1 MKIKITPIK
10 SQTLCKKCKFD
21 TNRHCINFDFCK
33 GCERILPMNKGYCKC
48 LSLEMGEPCPDFV
61 RAEGVGGA
69 ADEQ

>member
-10 SQTLCKKCKFD
+10 SGTLCDKCKYSEKLKCPKY
-21 TNRHCINFDFCK
+21 NLCE
-33 GCERILPMNKGYCKC
+33 GCERLTSYGFCKC
-48 LSLEMGEPCPDFV
+48 GNIITGTPCPDFV